1 MFNPNS
7 FLGSLKSVLNSRTT
21 KLSEIVEKYPES
33 IVVRILSI
41 LAYELQGSWS
51 ALASGVVNYKNKI

>member
-1 MFNPNS
+1 M
-7 FLGSLKSVLNSRTT
+7 
-21 KLSEIVEKYPES
+21 VEKYPES

-41 LAYELQGSWS
+41 LAYELKGSWS